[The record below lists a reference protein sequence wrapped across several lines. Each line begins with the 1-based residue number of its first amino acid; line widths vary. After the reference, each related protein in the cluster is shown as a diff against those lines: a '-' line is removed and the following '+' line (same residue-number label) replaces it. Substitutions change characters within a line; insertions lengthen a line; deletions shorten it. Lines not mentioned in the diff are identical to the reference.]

1 MMNLKRFFSYW
12 LNLLPLTIVVFF
24 FEIAIAAPLLS
35 PPADPDNP
43 LPFKLVDSFEIT
55 PLPPGPEV
63 PLGTAVYYE
72 SAEMLVHY
80 DIWHSLIWGTRHAL
94 RFGLTVASISALL
107 GILVGAFSSYA
118 GGIVNN
124 VAMRVTDAFLAFPL
138 VAGVWLFAQMTA
150 NLEWTTIWFGLDAVV
165 APLTAQQ
172 RVFAVIGAHPIMLA
186 FILFSWM
193 HYARLVN
200 ANMLR
205 LKGTEYVLAAR
216 TLGAKP
222 RRIVLRHMLP
232 NAITPLIVLFARDIG
247 SMVIL
252 QTAFDFIGI
261 GGSITQGISEWGRL
275 LLLGRTWIIGIG
287 GNLLLY
293 WWLYIPVTLAL
304 MLFGIGWN
312 ILGDRLNVLLN
323 PRQSRF

>member
-1 MMNLKRFFSYW
+1 MNLKRFFTTW
-12 LNLLPLTIVVFF
+12 LNLLPLMIVVFF

-35 PPADPDNP
+35 PPSDPDNP
-43 LPFKLVDSFEIT
+43 LPFKLVDSIDIN
-55 PLPPGPEV
+55 PLPPGPGI

-72 SAEMLVHY
+72 SPEMLVHF
-80 DIWHSLIWGTRHAL
+80 DVWHSLIWGTRHAL
-94 RFGLTVASISALL
+94 RFGLSVASISALL
-107 GILVGAFSSYA
+107 GILIGAFSSYA

-124 VAMRVTDAFLAFPL
+124 LVMRVTDAFLAFPL

-150 NLEWTTIWFGLDAVV
+150 NLEFTTTMYGLDAVV
-165 APLTAQQ
+165 APLTARQ
-172 RVFAVIGAHPIMLA
+172 RVFAAIGANPIMLA

-205 LKGTEYVLAAR
+205 LKGTEYVLAAI
-216 TLGAKP
+216 TLGARP

-232 NAITPLIVLFARDIG
+232 NAIAPLIVLFARDIG
-247 SMVIL
+247 SLVIL

-275 LLLGRTWIIGIG
+275 LLLGRTWIIGIQ

-293 WWLYIPVTLAL
+293 WWLYVPVTLAL

-312 ILGDRLNVLLN
+312 ILGDRLNVFLN
-323 PRQSRF
+323 PRQSRS

>member
-1 MMNLKRFFSYW
+1 MKNVKRFFYYW
-12 LNLLPLTIVVFF
+12 LNLLPLLIVVFF

-43 LPFKLVDSFEIT
+43 LPFKLVDSIEIN
-55 PLPPGPEV
+55 PLPPSPEI

-72 SAEMLVHY
+72 SADMLVHY
-80 DIWHSLIWGTRHAL
+80 DVWHSLIWGTRHAL
-94 RFGLTVASISALL
+94 RFGLAVASISALL
-107 GILVGAFSSYA
+107 GILIGAFSSYA

-124 VAMRVTDAFLAFPL
+124 VVMRVTDAFLAFPL

-150 NLEWTTIWFGLDAVV
+150 NFEWAAVLYGLDAVV
-165 APLTAQQ
+165 APLTARQ
-172 RVFAVIGAHPIMLA
+172 RVFAAIGAHPIMLA

-205 LKGTEYVLAAR
+205 LKGTEYVLAAT

-247 SMVIL
+247 SLVIL

-312 ILGDRLNVLLN
+312 IFGDRLNVLLN